1 MNRLLNRRDESSRDA
16 AQGPSR
22 ARSRT
27 PTGLL
32 IGPCWHLLPCVC
44 CVTLGLHRASTAR
57 AEDGPS
63 AGLRNPFYFVV
74 DTIKTKRSGSGMSLR
89 RQMAVTRREPWPSL
103 LAPDH
108 SLPLP
113 LGSQPPL
120 PFPPSL
126 NEVMGLLRGDRI
138 RCALKSCPCLGS
150 ARTWEM
156 KYLYGDR
163 PRISDQMSAPSR
175 ITSQ

>member
-1 MNRLLNRRDESSRDA
+1 MRAAETRLRALRGHVPERRRDCSLGA
-16 AQGPSR
+16 AGTFCLAFAASL
-22 ARSRT
+22 SVF
-27 PTGLL
+27 TGH
-32 IGPCWHLLPCVC
+32 PP
-44 CVTLGLHRASTAR
+44 R
-57 AEDGPS
+57 AEDGTS

-126 NEVMGLLRGDRI
+126 NEVMGLLRGDRL
-138 RCALKSCPCLGS
+138 RCAPKSCPCLGS
-150 ARTWEM
+150 ARTWGM